1 MARFYPLP
9 IQAIQQE
16 TATCKSIEFALPE
29 TLQDVFA
36 FKQGQHL
43 TLRTTLDGE
52 DVRRNYSLCSSPKEG
67 VLRVAV
73 KQIEGGKFSTFANEK
88 LAVGDVLEVMPPGGK
103 FYTELDPKQQKQY
116 VAFVAG
122 SGITPVLS
130 ILKAVLETEPESR
143 FTLFYVNKQVQSI
156 IFKEEI
162 EGLKNKYLERF
173 QVYYF
178 LTQEELDIPL
188 FNGRF
193 SQGKLDEICNHL
205 ISAQE
210 VDDYFICGPEQMI
223 ADIRKYLEQRS
234 VPSTRIHF
242 ELFSA
247 STPIKPRVRVAK
259 SIHSEDATS
268 EIIVRDGGKQFTF
281 QLKPGTESILDAALK
296 QGADL
301 PFACKGGVCCTCKA
315 KIITGEVEMDVN
327 YALEPE
333 EVEAGYVLACQSHPI
348 TPKVVIDFDQ
358 AL

>member
-16 TATCKSIEFALPE
+16 TADCKSIEFALPAS
-29 TLQDVFA
+29 LQDAFT

-43 TLRTTLDGE
+43 TLRTTLNGE
-52 DVRRNYSLCSSPKEG
+52 DIRRNYSLCSSPQEG
-67 VLRVAV
+67 VLRIAV
-73 KQIEGGKFSTFANEK
+73 KQIEGGKFSTFANEQ
-88 LAVGDVLEVMPPGGK
+88 LTIGDVLEVMPPAGK
-103 FYTELDPKQQKQY
+103 FYTDLDPNQRKQY
-116 VAFVAG
+116 AAFVAG

-130 ILKAVLETEPESR
+130 ILKSVLETEPDST

-162 EGLKNKYLERF
+162 EGLKNKYLERL

-193 SQGKLDEICNHL
+193 SKEKMDWIFGHL
-205 ISAQE
+205 ISAQA
-210 VDDYFICGPEQMI
+210 VDEYFLCGPEQMI
-223 ADIRKYLEQRS
+223 ADIRSNLEHRS
-234 VPSTRIHF
+234 VSPRRIHF
-242 ELFSA
+242 ELFTA
-247 STPIKPRVRVAK
+247 STPIKQRTQVAK
-259 SIHSEDATS
+259 PTHLQDTTS
-268 EIIVRDGGKQFTF
+268 EIVVRDGGKQFTF

-296 QGADL
+296 KGADL

-315 KIITGEVEMDVN
+315 KIISGEVEMDVN

-333 EVEAGYVLACQSHPI
+333 EVEAGYVLACQSHPL
-348 TPKVVIDFDQ
+348 TSKVVIDFDQ